1 MVVHGALTTATNMKP
16 CTGCGMP
23 HDHEAISIYGHGRI
37 CGYCAIVEEYE
48 GDFITR
54 NVEED
59 IAYTRV

>member
-1 MVVHGALTTATNMKP
+1 MKP